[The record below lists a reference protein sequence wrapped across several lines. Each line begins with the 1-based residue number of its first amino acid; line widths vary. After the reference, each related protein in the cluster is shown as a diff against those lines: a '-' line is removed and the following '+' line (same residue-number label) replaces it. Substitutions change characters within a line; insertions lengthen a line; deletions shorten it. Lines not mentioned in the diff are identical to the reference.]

1 MAEAADG
8 PGLSPPVARRERSV
22 EDVLEIEMPV
32 LEAEES
38 GVSEVLSEGCERGD
52 AVPVNRDGR
61 GDGGRAAA
69 VGDVAVGMRVA
80 SACTRSRLGQLVRQ
94 EGGLWTW
101 AVNNR
106 VRCLTVSL
114 SRGVAC
120 PSKENSEGSG

>member
-1 MAEAADG
+1 MRDYSASAEVCAGLAFAVAEAADG

-61 GDGGRAAA
+61 GDGGRVAA
-69 VGDVAVGMRVA
+69 VGD
-80 SACTRSRLGQLVRQ
+80 
-94 EGGLWTW
+94 GGGRN
-101 AVNNR
+101 A
-106 VRCLTVSL
+106 
-114 SRGVAC
+114 G
-120 PSKENSEGSG
+120 G

>member
-52 AVPVNRDGR
+52 AVFL
-61 GDGGRAAA
+61 
-69 VGDVAVGMRVA
+69 VAL
-80 SACTRSRLGQLVRQ
+80 RSLG
-94 EGGLWTW
+94 
-101 AVNNR
+101 
-106 VRCLTVSL
+106 
-114 SRGVAC
+114 
-120 PSKENSEGSG
+120 